1 MKISPSLLS
10 PFTVIKKSTYIAPY
24 EIIDVFNRALVV
36 LQVYEILASAPSV
49 EHASDDL
56 SYMNNKV
63 QRKLS
68 YLRDNWMHTL
78 ESVGGGEWIQ

>member
-1 MKISPSLLS
+1 M
-10 PFTVIKKSTYIAPY
+10 KSTYIAPY
-24 EIIDVFNRALVV
+24 EIRDVFNRAPVV

-63 QRKLS
+63 QRELS
-68 YLRDNWMHTL
+68 YMYLRDNWMHTL

>member
-1 MKISPSLLS
+1 M
-10 PFTVIKKSTYIAPY
+10 KSTYIAPY

-78 ESVGGGEWIQ
+78 ESVGGREWIQ

>member
-1 MKISPSLLS
+1 M
-10 PFTVIKKSTYIAPY
+10 KSTYIAPY
-24 EIIDVFNRALVV
+24 KIIDVFNRALVV

-63 QRKLS
+63 QQKLS

>member
-1 MKISPSLLS
+1 M
-10 PFTVIKKSTYIAPY
+10 KSTYIAPY
-24 EIIDVFNRALVV
+24 EIRDVFNRALVV

-63 QRKLS
+63 QRELS

-78 ESVGGGEWIQ
+78 ESVGGREWIQ

>member
-1 MKISPSLLS
+1 M
-10 PFTVIKKSTYIAPY
+10 KSTYIAPY

-63 QRKLS
+63 HS

-78 ESVGGGEWIQ
+78 ESVGGREWIQ

>member
-1 MKISPSLLS
+1 M
-10 PFTVIKKSTYIAPY
+10 KSTYIAPY

-63 QRKLS
+63 QQKLS

-78 ESVGGGEWIQ
+78 ESVGGREWIQ

>member
-1 MKISPSLLS
+1 M
-10 PFTVIKKSTYIAPY
+10 KSTYIAPY

-49 EHASDDL
+49 EHDSDDL
-56 SYMNNKV
+56 SYMNDKV

-78 ESVGGGEWIQ
+78 ESVGGREWIQ

>member
-10 PFTVIKKSTYIAPY
+10 PFTVIMKSTYIAPY
-24 EIIDVFNRALVV
+24 EIRDMFNRALVV

-63 QRKLS
+63 QRELS
-68 YLRDNWMHTL
+68 YLRDN
-78 ESVGGGEWIQ
+78 

>member
-1 MKISPSLLS
+1 M
-10 PFTVIKKSTYIAPY
+10 KSTYIAPY

-63 QRKLS
+63 KRKLS

-78 ESVGGGEWIQ
+78 ESVGGREWIQ

>member
-1 MKISPSLLS
+1 M
-10 PFTVIKKSTYIAPY
+10 KSTYIAPY

-63 QRKLS
+63 QRELS